1 MKKTLQDFQGR
12 ALKNL
17 EKIKGGGSSSGI
29 DRDKV
34 NRPKPGKQG

>member
-1 MKKTLQDFQGR
+1 MKKSLKDYQGR

-17 EKIKGGGSSSGI
+17 EKIKGGGSTAGI

-34 NRPKPGKQG
+34 RRPKAGKG

>member
-1 MKKTLQDFQGR
+1 MKKSLQDFKPR

-17 EKIKGGGSSSGI
+17 EKIKGGTGGGGAI

-34 NRPKPGKQG
+34 RRPKQGK

>member
-1 MKKTLQDFQGR
+1 MKKSLQEFKPR

-17 EKIKGGGSSSGI
+17 EKIKGGGEQRGV

-34 NRPKPGKQG
+34 LRPKPGK

>member
-1 MKKTLQDFQGR
+1 MKKSLQDFKSR

-17 EKIKGGGSSSGI
+17 EKIKGGGTQGGI

-34 NRPKPGKQG
+34 KRPTQGK